1 LNLGAYFAETGHLDS
16 AALEYEAAL
25 KMNPSLIATYVN
37 LADLERQR
45 GDNAAAEKILMEG
58 LAHAPAGQGAELEYA
73 LGLTYVR
80 EKRMNDAIGHL
91 AAAASMSPESA
102 RYALVYALGLE
113 ELGRNKEA
121 KDVLAFAL
129 QKHPDDRDLVNAYVA
144 LVKPK
149 SGT

>member
-1 LNLGAYFAETGHLDS
+1 
-16 AALEYEAAL
+16 
-25 KMNPSLIATYVN
+25 
-37 LADLERQR
+37 
-45 GDNAAAEKILMEG
+45 
-58 LAHAPAGQGAELEYA
+58 
-73 LGLTYVR
+73 
-80 EKRMNDAIGHL
+80 
-91 AAAASMSPESA
+91 MSPESA